1 MFSNIS
7 SWPSP
12 NTLASKILMIA
23 RSYVFMFHISVRAV
37 VMIKTVLPRCGN
49 GHFKDTLL
57 ITSSWQTSPHSLI
70 FFSNEYLGFTNT
82 FAYRQVHRTWCIVIW
97 PIGSSYWCNIW
108 EFCNPPS
115 ITGTSGKLGHWV
127 DSKYIS
133 NVFSPECKA
142 MKFQS
147 ILIGMRWIF
156 SIESWQLGWY
166 RCNQCCITSI
176 NCPLSQNNTEVSQW
190 SRVTKDILPA
200 IFFIAPLLI
209 DASLPI
215 NENTFQNWSKSPEW
229 LISEANDCKCHR
241 IAAGVEQ

>member
-1 MFSNIS
+1 MTDKPAQPHLLLQWIPGLHQYFCIS
-7 SWPSP
+7 S
-12 NTLASKILMIA
+12 
-23 RSYVFMFHISVRAV
+23 
-37 VMIKTVLPRCGN
+37 
-49 GHFKDTLL
+49 
-57 ITSSWQTSPHSLI
+57 
-70 FFSNEYLGFTNT
+70 
-82 FAYRQVHRTWCIVIW
+82 
-97 PIGSSYWCNIW
+97 GSSDLMHRNLTDWLLLLMQHLRV
-108 EFCNPPS
+108 FCNPPS

-166 RCNQCCITSI
+166 RCNQYCITSI

-200 IFFIAPLLI
+200 IYLFITSLLI

-241 IAAGVEQ
+241 RATEVEQSGSYGATVF

>member
-1 MFSNIS
+1 MFSNLS

-23 RSYVFMFHISVRAV
+23 RSYVFMFHISVWSV
-37 VMIKTVLPRCGN
+37 VIIKTVLPRCGN

-70 FFSNEYLGFTNT
+70 FFSNIKYQWIPGLHQYF
-82 FAYRQVHRTWCIVIW
+82 CISS
-97 PIGSSYWCNIW
+97 GSSYLMHRNLTNWLLLLMQHLRV
-108 EFCNPPS
+108 FCNPPS

-166 RCNQCCITSI
+166 RCNHI
-176 NCPLSQNNTEVSQW
+176 NQLPPLS
-190 SRVTKDILPA
+190 K
-200 IFFIAPLLI
+200 
-209 DASLPI
+209 
-215 NENTFQNWSKSPEW
+215 
-229 LISEANDCKCHR
+229 
-241 IAAGVEQ
+241 

>member
-1 MFSNIS
+1 MCLCFIFQCEQLLSSKQSSLVVGTVTLKIHSWLLPHDRQARTASSSSPISN
-7 SWPSP
+7 
-12 NTLASKILMIA
+12 T
-23 RSYVFMFHISVRAV
+23 
-37 VMIKTVLPRCGN
+37 
-49 GHFKDTLL
+49 
-57 ITSSWQTSPHSLI
+57 
-70 FFSNEYLGFTNT
+70 NEYLGFTNT

-200 IFFIAPLLI
+200 IFLSPPSLLMPHCQSMKI
-209 DASLPI
+209 P
-215 NENTFQNWSKSPEW
+215 SKTGRSRR
-229 LISEANDCKCHR
+229 SDS
-241 IAAGVEQ
+241 